1 MNRLQFILVLP
12 DWYVS
17 MKCVLCVCVF
27 RFVSF
32 RFVSFLAYELKTLTS
47 IPSFLILEL
56 NYLLKNSDR
65 DSDTNIQI
73 FEYDTDTDTD
83 TDMNTDRD

>member
-17 MKCVLCVCVF
+17 MKCVLCVC
-27 RFVSF
+27 VSF